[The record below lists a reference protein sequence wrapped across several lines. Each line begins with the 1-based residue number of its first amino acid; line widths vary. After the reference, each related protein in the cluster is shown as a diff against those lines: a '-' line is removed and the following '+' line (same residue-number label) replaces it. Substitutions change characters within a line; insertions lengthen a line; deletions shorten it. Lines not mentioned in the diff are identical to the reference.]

1 MKMSFIIPI
10 LLLSIS
16 TFLAKEPQ
24 TISLSYDKD
33 NGFYTIPVAFGSKGE
48 VFDVQVDTT
57 TSETWIPSPKT
68 TVKVKKYNITQSST
82 GKRTN
87 KTFEIED
94 EDGDVR
100 GKACYENIKVG
111 DMSLDHFG
119 FVLVDEFEYNFKD
132 FPQGKL
138 GLGYKQEHGV
148 DFNFIGKL
156 KQNKLIDKEVFSID
170 SESKELIIGDL
181 PTKYKNQLY
190 TTCAVSETN
199 DLDDEYRQAWS
210 CELTHIFFNIDKR
223 KKNKKNL
230 DYAFEAHARVTFD
243 SAYPYISIPKR
254 HLRDFKQNFM
264 NTYFNNSYI
273 EKKDGDATYFV
284 CTDESL
290 ILNANIAFIMEG
302 YAYII
307 PSDKLF
313 QENDDGQYEM
323 LIRFYK
329 ENDNIFSFG
338 EPFLNFF
345 TLVYDYEEQEVGFY
359 GGDRI
364 EMTKEWYDYMNEMT
378 PEQQKAKKKR
388 MYIYIG
394 IGFFLLV
401 IIIALAYRN
410 KRENDMNRRFQN
422 DNRIYAA

>member
-1 MKMSFIIPI
+1 MSFVIPI

-24 TISLSYDKD
+24 TITLNYDPD

-82 GKRTN
+82 GQRTN

-138 GLGYKQEHGV
+138 GLGYKQEHGT

-156 KQNKLIDKEVFSID
+156 KQNKLIDKEVFTID

-313 QENDDGQYEM
+313 RENDDDQYEM

-410 KRENDMNRRFQN
+410 KKENDMNRRFQS